1 MKGTEKKQPFSIPG
15 RGWRSV
21 CMILGLLLL
30 LATLTPDSLALSAQ
44 LAQGHRQLTAED
56 TADEPPSLTS
66 GMCR

>member
-1 MKGTEKKQPFSIPG
+1 
-15 RGWRSV
+15 
-21 CMILGLLLL
+21 MILGLLLL